1 VDKRLDVLA
10 TALQA
15 GLTVHDL
22 ADLDLAYAPPFGA
35 AKDPVNLAG
44 MVAQNVLHGDVQVIQ
59 WHELAALD
67 PNQSLVLDVRDDA
80 ERREGWIPGSVH
92 MPLPALRSRLNE
104 LPRDREIIPYCRS
117 GQRSYYA
124 SRILLQHGF
133 RVRNL
138 SGSYRTWQ
146 AATQQD

>member
-1 VDKRLDVLA
+1 
-10 TALQA
+10 
-15 GLTVHDL
+15 
-22 ADLDLAYAPPFGA
+22 
-35 AKDPVNLAG
+35 VNLAG
-44 MVAQNVLHGDVQVIQ
+44 MVAQNVLNGDVQVIQ

-67 PNQSLVLDVRDDA
+67 PNDSLILDVRDDA
-80 ERREGWIPGSVH
+80 ERREGSIPGSAH
-92 MPLPALRSRLNE
+92 IPLPVLRARLNE

-138 SGSYRTWQ
+138 SGSYRTWW
-146 AATQQD
+146 TTMQQD